1 MSRQT
6 PNIDIRPDQWEIV
19 RTILQEHIP
28 GLEVWAFGSR
38 AKWTAKEYSDLD
50 LAIITDTPLPL
61 ETSAALNEA
70 FSESD
75 LPWKVDVVDWAA
87 TGEDFRRVIE
97 TQKTVLSPADTQKNS
112 STNALT
118 TSTGDVT
125 PPPGWQ
131 RTTLEH
137 AFHINPFRPIKRG
150 TVTPFIPMDALS
162 AHTRKPERI
171 ERREFT
177 GSGTRFQN
185 GDTLIARI
193 TPCLENGKTVHI
205 SELNKNSIGH
215 GSTEYIILAGKQGI
229 SDNLYGYYIARS
241 QAFRD
246 YAISRMEGTSGR
258 QRVPASAAAAYP
270 FNLPPLQEQRAI
282 AHILGTLDDKIELN
296 RRMNETLEAMARALF
311 KAWFVDFEPVRAKME
326 GRWKRG
332 QSLPGLPAHLYD
344 AFPDQLVEYGDIQIP
359 DNWRVSAIGDEVT
372 VVGGSTPSTK
382 EPAYWNGSH
391 HWATP
396 KDLSSLRFPV
406 LLDTARKISNSG
418 LEKISSGLLPK
429 GTILLSSRAPIGYL
443 AITEIPTAI
452 NQGFIAIR
460 CKESLSNIFLL
471 QWCHHNMDRIIGN
484 ANGSTFQEI
493 SKSNFRPI
501 PIIVPPRTI
510 INIFNNIAKTWHQ
523 RMADNER
530 ESLSLVTLRSTLLP
544 KLISGELRPPDP
556 EQFLQG
562 AGLS

>member
-19 RTILQEHIP
+19 RTILREHVP

-97 TQKTVLSPADTQKNS
+97 TQKTVLSPANTQKNS
-112 STNALT
+112 SANALT

-137 AFHINPFRPIKRG
+137 AFHINPSRPIKRG
-150 TVTPFIPMDALS
+150 AITPFIPMDALS

-171 ERREFT
+171 EQREFT
-177 GSGTRFQN
+177 GTGTRFQN

-258 QRVPASAAAAYP
+258 QRVPASAAAAYA
-270 FNLPPLQEQRAI
+270 FNLPPLQEQRTI

-311 KAWFVDFEPVRAKME
+311 KAWFVDFEPVHAKME

-332 QSLPGLPAHLYD
+332 QSLPGLPEHLYD
-344 AFPDQLVEYGDIQIP
+344 SFPDYLVETDFGAVPAGWSMRSLDTIASYLNGLALQKFPPKGDGSDLPVIKIAQL
-359 DNWRVSAIGDEVT
+359 RSGTTASADLASRSIKPEYVVQNGDVLFSWSGTLEV
-372 VVGGSTPSTK
+372 
-382 EPAYWNGSH
+382 AIWNGGMGALNQHLFKVTSTLVPKWFYFFATLH
-391 HWATP
+391 HLTAFRSIAANKATTMGHIQRHHLTAARIATP
-396 KDLSSLRFPV
+396 LEPTLKKLDSVLSPLFN
-406 LLDTARKISNSG
+406 AHIKHAQ
-418 LEKISSGLLPK
+418 
-429 GTILLSSRAPIGYL
+429 SSRNL
-443 AITEIPTAI
+443 ATVRDA
-452 NQGFIAIR
+452 
-460 CKESLSNIFLL
+460 
-471 QWCHHNMDRIIGN
+471 
-484 ANGSTFQEI
+484 
-493 SKSNFRPI
+493 
-501 PIIVPPRTI
+501 
-510 INIFNNIAKTWHQ
+510 
-523 RMADNER
+523 
-530 ESLSLVTLRSTLLP
+530 LLP
-544 KLISGELRPPDP
+544 KLISGELRIPDL